1 MFISNA
7 WRAFLELEFYD
18 CMVKIIPHIYQKNC
32 SYLSYLPRYISK
44 RIVLTGLIFE
54 SLQNTLLHPVVCI
67 QAIKIWLQNYHGR
80 FKTIIANNYYHCL
93 CNGYFQLIFPTAP
106 REFIETSGRS
116 SKYFNQFQPI
126 TYLFLWQTGHNQSW
140 PRASKSLQFLQ
151 TLMLQPLKLNEISFS

>member
-7 WRAFLELEFYD
+7 WRAFLELKFYD

-44 RIVLTGLIFE
+44 IIVLTGLIFE

-80 FKTIIANNYYHCL
+80 FKPIIANNYYHCL

-106 REFIETSGRS
+106 PTPGNSLKPAVDHQNISIS
-116 SKYFNQFQPI
+116 S
-126 TYLFLWQTGHNQSW
+126 NQSLTCFYGRQDITSRG
-140 PRASKSLQFLQ
+140 RAHRNLCNSCRL
-151 TLMLQPLKLNEISFS
+151 